1 MIQRRSAL
9 DTAMGFAVTAFVATD
24 TDLKNRRPVRRRG
37 ALMVFLI
44 LLSGLM
50 PGIAPAPAISQDS
63 LTPASHRVIPLAE
76 SERCTDRFITHTLD
90 HVTEVEGGVV
100 QMFEANGAGLAVGD
114 LDGDGDLDLVFGNHD
129 GDDAIFWNEGA
140 LRFRKEPFSSG
151 KTRDVKIVD
160 VNADGWPDILFTRNT
175 GSLNYFENQGDGRFA
190 RRVLPGVSAPAYVV
204 NWADLDGD
212 GDLDLVTASYDA
224 GLLTDRGNEYIV
236 GSVQRGVFYY
246 ENLGARF
253 RMTSLSTTAQAL
265 AILFPDL
272 NDDGR
277 PDILVG
283 NDFDLPDM
291 AWVRDGA
298 GWRESSHLLVSM
310 THSTMSYDQADVDND
325 GVFEIFAADM
335 KPYPGEPMAGWMPMM
350 EAMMVGMVQA
360 RVAADPQI
368 MENVLLVR
376 GADGRYWNQAP
387 DWGVDGAG
395 WAWSSKFGDLNL
407 DGYVDLYV
415 VNGMIE
421 ERLFPHLPAHELVE
435 ENQAFRNERGLR
447 FERMPGWK
455 LDSLNSGRGMVMAD
469 LDGDG
474 DLDIVVNN
482 LRGPARLFENR
493 LCRGGAP
500 ILIDLRQPGSL
511 NPFAIGAL
519 ARLATDQGE
528 MIRDVRVG
536 SGYLSGDAPRLHFGV
551 PSGATPRLLEVRWPD
566 GTYSRI
572 EHPAVNALHFLERSP

>member
-1 MIQRRSAL
+1 MSFAL
-9 DTAMGFAVTAFVATD
+9 
-24 TDLKNRRPVRRRG
+24 LKPCLQTQHFGRRRDAFLAFLMMG
-37 ALMVFLI
+37 AA
-44 LLSGLM
+44 LL
-50 PGIAPAPAISQDS
+50 GIPPSRAISQDS
-63 LTPASHRVIPLAE
+63 LRPVAHHVIPLVE
-76 SERCTDRFITHTLD
+76 PENCIDRFVTHTID
-90 HVTEVEGGVV
+90 HVTVVEGGVV

-114 LDGDGDLDLVFGNHD
+114 LDGDGDFDFVLGNHD
-129 GDDAIFWNEGA
+129 GDDAIFWNEGG
-140 LRFRKEPFSSG
+140 LRFRKEVFSAG

-160 VNADGWPDILFTRNT
+160 VNADGRPDIVLTRNT
-175 GSLNYFENQGDGRFA
+175 GALNYFENQGDGRFM

-212 GDLDLVTASYDA
+212 GDLDLVAAGYDA

-236 GSVQRGVFYY
+236 GDVSRGVFYY
-246 ENLGARF
+246 ENAVGRF
-253 RMTSLSTTAQAL
+253 RMSALANTAQAL

-272 NDDGR
+272 NGDGR

-291 AWVRDGA
+291 AWVRNDI
-298 GWRESSHLLVSM
+298 GWQEATHFLVSM
-310 THSTMSYDQADVDND
+310 THSTMSYDQADIDND

-335 KPYPGEPMAGWMPMM
+335 KPYPGEAMAGWTPLM

-387 DWGVDGAG
+387 DWGVDGTG
-395 WAWSSKFGDLNL
+395 WTWSGKFGDLNL
-407 DGYVDLYV
+407 DGYVDLYA

-421 ERLFPHLPAHELVE
+421 ERLFAHLPDHELVE

-447 FERMPGWK
+447 FERMPGWR
-455 LDSLNSGRGMVMAD
+455 LDSLNSGRGMAMAD
-469 LDGDG
+469 FDGDG

-482 LRGPARLFENR
+482 LRGPARLFENQ

-500 ILIDLRQPGSL
+500 MLVDLRQPSSP

-519 ARLATDQGE
+519 VRLVTDQGE

-536 SGYLSGDAPRLHFGV
+536 SGYLSGDAPRVHFGV
-551 PSGATPRLLEVRWPD
+551 PSGALPYALEIRWPD
-566 GTYSRI
+566 GAYSRI
-572 EHPAVNALHFLERSP
+572 DAPEVNVLHLVERLP

>member
-1 MIQRRSAL
+1 MSFAPPRSYSE
-9 DTAMGFAVTAFVATD
+9 
-24 TDLKNRRPVRRRG
+24 NRRFIRQRNV
-37 ALMVFLI
+37 LLTFLFVG
-44 LLSGLM
+44 LLLL
-50 PGIAPAPAISQDS
+50 GIPPSQATSQDS
-63 LTPASHRVIPLAE
+63 LRPVAHRFISLVEPE
-76 SERCTDRFITHTLD
+76 GCTDRFITHTLD
-90 HVTEVEGGVV
+90 HVTGVESGMV

-114 LDGDGDLDLVFGNHD
+114 LNGDGDLDLVFGNHD
-129 GDDAIFWNEGA
+129 GDDAIFWNEGG
-140 LRFRKEPFSSG
+140 LRFRKEPFSAG

-160 VNADGWPDILFTRNT
+160 VNADGWPDIVLTRNT
-175 GSLNYFENQGDGRFA
+175 GALNYFENQGDGRFV

-212 GDLDLVTASYDA
+212 DDLDLVAASYDA

-236 GSVQRGVFYY
+236 GDTHRGVFYY
-246 ENLGARF
+246 ENIGGRF
-253 RMTSLSTTAQAL
+253 RMTALATTAQAL

-272 NDDGR
+272 DGDGR

-291 AWVRDGA
+291 AWVRHDA
-298 GWRESSHLLVSM
+298 GWQAATHLLVSM

-335 KPYPGEPMAGWMPMM
+335 KPYPGEAMAGWTPMM

-376 GADGRYWNQAP
+376 GADGRYWNHAP

-421 ERLFPHLPAHELVE
+421 ERLFAHLPDHELVE
-435 ENQAFRNERGLR
+435 ENQAFRNEQGLR
-447 FERMPGWK
+447 FERMPGWR
-455 LDSLNSGRGMVMAD
+455 LDSLNSGRSMVMAD

-482 LRGPARLFENR
+482 LRGPARLFENQ

-500 ILIDLRQPGSL
+500 MLIDLRQPGSS
-511 NPFAIGAL
+511 NPFAVGASV
-519 ARLATDQGE
+519 RLVTDQGE
-528 MIRDVRVG
+528 MMRDVRVG
-536 SGYLSGDAPRLHFGV
+536 SGYLSGDAPRIHLGV
-551 PSGATPRLLEVRWPD
+551 PSGAPPRALEIRWPD
-566 GTYSRI
+566 GAYSRI
-572 EHPAVNALHFLERSP
+572 DAPAVNALHHIERLP